1 MKWFIAA
8 LGFQLCYIA
17 VAVALFFLIRKDWP
31 LTLAILPYYPI
42 AVLMRGALP
51 DVFSGFVG
59 IYAFLV
65 YVPAAGTIVYAFLF
79 ALLKNS
85 VFTQ

>member
-8 LGFQLCYIA
+8 LVFQLCYIA
-17 VAVALFFLIRKDWP
+17 FAVAVSFLIRKDWP
-31 LTLAILPYYPI
+31 VMLAILPYYPI

-51 DVFSGFVG
+51 DVFSGFAG